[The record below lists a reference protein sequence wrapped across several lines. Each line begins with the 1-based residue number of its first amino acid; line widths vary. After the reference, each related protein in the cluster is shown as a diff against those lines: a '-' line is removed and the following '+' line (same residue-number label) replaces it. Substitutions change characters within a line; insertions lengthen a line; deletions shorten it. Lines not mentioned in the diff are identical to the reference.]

1 MNISSTIILSIAVFL
16 GIVLLLVALLL
27 FVRNK
32 LMPKGKVKITINDD
46 KQLEVQPGNSLLTTL
61 ADEQVF
67 LPSACGGK
75 GNCGQCKC
83 RVVEGGGSILPTETG
98 FFSRKQV
105 QDHWRLGC
113 QVKVKEDLKI
123 VVPQSVLDVKEYEC
137 TVVSNRNVATFIKEF
152 KVQLPAGEHMDFI
165 PGSYAQIRIPKFKI
179 NYADFDKELI
189 GAEYLPA
196 WEKFKMFD

>member
-105 QDHWRLGC
+105 
-113 QVKVKEDLKI
+113 
-123 VVPQSVLDVKEYEC
+123 
-137 TVVSNRNVATFIKEF
+137 
-152 KVQLPAGEHMDFI
+152 
-165 PGSYAQIRIPKFKI
+165 
-179 NYADFDKELI
+179 
-189 GAEYLPA
+189 
-196 WEKFKMFD
+196 